1 MKQLSIFMGI
11 LIIFITTGCYK
22 KNTPTQTTLALK
34 GQNGGNPEV
43 HKIHQC
49 LKLKN
54 QAKAEC
60 FNKLFPTKTYLVIHP
75 NSGKALKL
83 AGRGESVEKRQIS
96 FNKND
101 EVFVM
106 YIDTSNVKMP
116 LTSNIE
122 TTKRSQEK
130 GSLVLS
136 IPVKDIKN
144 KITLKDKEGKLLLD
158 YTIIK

>member
-1 MKQLSIFMGI
+1 MGI
-11 LIIFITTGCYK
+11 LIIFITTGCYQ
-22 KNTPTQTTLALK
+22 KNSPLKTTLTLH
-34 GQNGGNPEV
+34 GQDGGNPEV

-54 QAKAEC
+54 RAKAQC

-75 NSGKALKL
+75 NNGKALKL
-83 AGRGESVEKRQIS
+83 AGRGNSVEKRQIS
-96 FNKND
+96 FNQND

-116 LTSNIE
+116 LSSNIE
-122 TTKRSQEK
+122 STKSSEEK

-136 IPVKDIKN
+136 IPVKDIGN
-144 KITLKDKEGKLLLD
+144 KVTLKDKEGKLLLD
-158 YTIIK
+158 YTIIN